1 MTASI
6 QGDASHLF
14 PWVTRDE
21 VFRIETPRLWLRWPR
36 LADADALHAMAAHRS
51 VAEMT
56 ATWPHP
62 LPEGEAVSRIAS
74 ARAVNAEGSGLVL
87 ALTLKREPD
96 RLIGQIG
103 CNALAAEHLGL
114 GYMISPAFEGRGL
127 ATEAVREFVRVLFTH
142 TQLKHIAASCRVIN
156 PASRRVLEKVG
167 FQFIRTGAFE
177 TVARGTVETDFLE
190 LGRADWMHKLAAV
203 RRATL
208 EANIPRPPAGRDI
221 SVAAG
226 VKTMI

>member
-6 QGDASHLF
+6 HDDASHLF

-21 VFRIETPRLWLRWPR
+21 VFRIETPRLWLRWQR
-36 LADADALHAMAAHRS
+36 LTDADALQAIAGQRS

-62 LPEGEAVSRIAS
+62 LPDGEAATRIAS
-74 ARAVNAEGSGLVL
+74 ARAINAEGSGLVL
-87 ALTLKREPD
+87 ALTLKGDPD

-114 GYMISPAFEGRGL
+114 GYMIDPAFEGRGF

-142 TQLKHIAASCRVIN
+142 TPLKHIAASCRVIN

-167 FQFIRTGAFE
+167 FQYIRTGAFE

-190 LGRADWMHKLAAV
+190 LSRADWKLRLAAI

-208 EANIPRPPAGRDI
+208 EANIPRLPAGRDI

-226 VKTMI
+226 AKTLV